1 MQASS
6 SSSQADGQG
15 FLKAFA
21 DWARTDGLVWLYL
34 FKTIAAAL
42 IALGIAMKLELPS
55 PRTAMTTVFIVMQP
69 QSGPVF
75 AKSFYRLCGTLVG
88 LVVMLALI
96 GLFAQ
101 QPELFIAT
109 TAIWVGVCT
118 AGAARNR
125 NFRSYGFVLAGYTAA
140 LIGIPASQHPDGAF
154 MSAMTRVAEISIG
167 ILVSGAVSAIVF
179 PQYTGELLR
188 STVRRRFSSFV
199 DYVSASLA
207 GRIDRSQIEAT
218 NARFVADIVGFEASR
233 SNAVF
238 ESPDSRMRSGRL
250 ARLNTEFM
258 AASTRFHALHQLMNR
273 LRNEG
278 STATVAALEPYFH
291 EIAPLFDKAGER
303 VLTAA
308 DATHASAQLSQY
320 RAALPKR
327 VRATRMQLEAELETA
342 RQTAPQATPADADK
356 AAALLDFDTAT
367 ELFYRFVHEMNEYTA
382 TYASLAVD
390 THSRE
395 KWIARYVPKTNMVAA
410 SVHGVRAAIVMG
422 LLGAFWIATAW
433 PSGTNL
439 VLNAAATC
447 ALASA
452 SPQPTRMASQM
463 AVGTIIASIV
473 GMILTFGVFPH
484 IDGFPMLCVAL
495 APALA
500 FGTFLTTRPAYAGYG
515 VGYCIFL
522 CFLAGPDNVVQYNPS
537 GYINDAFA
545 LVISQI
551 VSAAAFAVLLPP
563 STPWLRNRLLANLR
577 GQAVHAC
584 RARLQALPG
593 IAGVAGLR
601 NRFESGARD
610 LMFQLNALAGKD
622 EAFRQDTLRWMFSTL
637 EIGNAAI
644 DLREELAAVSA
655 QHGTHPRF
663 AKGAPWRAQTHAAL
677 KSVAALFERPDARRH
692 AAALAATTAAIGA
705 AQAVLEDVLREAAP
719 REERHPMQRCLS
731 HLHFIRTALI
741 DPQSPFAAY
750 APDASNASS
759 GTDTNNP
766 SGKRPGDTQGAN
778 HAS

>member
-6 SSSQADGQG
+6 PSSQPDGQSL
-15 FLKAFA
+15 FKAFV

-109 TAIWVGVCT
+109 TAIWVGICT

-167 ILVSGAVSAIVF
+167 ILTSGVVSAIVF
-179 PQYTGELLR
+179 PQFTGELLR

-238 ESPDSRMRSGRL
+238 ETPDSRMRSGRL

-273 LRNEG
+273 LRSDG
-278 STATVAALEPYFH
+278 STVTVDALEPYFR
-291 EIAPLFDKAGER
+291 EIAPLFENAGER

-308 DATHASAQLSQY
+308 DATQASAQLSQY
-320 RAALPKR
+320 RAALPRR
-327 VRATRMQLEAELETA
+327 VRETRAQLEAAL
-342 RQTAPQATPADADK
+342 PVNDAAALAHK
-356 AAALLDFDTAT
+356 AARLLDFDTAT

-395 KWIARYVPKTNMVAA
+395 KWIARYVPKTNLVAA

-463 AVGTIIASIV
+463 AIGTTLASIV
-473 GMILTFGVFPH
+473 GLFLTFGVFPH

-500 FGTFLTTRPAYAGYG
+500 LGTFISTRPKYMGIG

-522 CFLAGPDNVVQYNPS
+522 CFLAGPDNLMQYNPT
-537 GYINDAFA
+537 GYINDAIA
-545 LVISQI
+545 LVISMI

-584 RARLQALPG
+584 RSRLQGLPG
-593 IAGVAGLR
+593 IKGGAGLR

-610 LMFQLNALAGKD
+610 LMFQLNALAGND

-637 EIGNAAI
+637 EIGNAAV
-644 DLREELAAVSA
+644 DLREELGSLPA
-655 QHGTHPRF
+655 HPRF
-663 AKGAPWRAQTHAAL
+663 AKNAPWRAQTAATL

-692 AAALAATTAAIGA
+692 AAALATTSAAIGA
-705 AQAVLEDVLREAAP
+705 AQAVLEDVLREDAP
-719 REERHPMQRCLS
+719 REERHPLQRCLS

-750 APDASNASS
+750 AAASVNA
-759 GTDTNNP
+759 DTNHP
-766 SGKRPGDTQGAN
+766 SGRRPGDTQGAN

>member
-6 SSSQADGQG
+6 PTSTQPGGQRL
-15 FLKAFA
+15 FQAFA

-34 FKTIAAAL
+34 FKAIVAAL
-42 IALGIAMKLELPS
+42 LALGVAMKLDLPS

-75 AKSFYRLCGTLVG
+75 AKSFYRICGTLVG

-101 QPELFIAT
+101 QPELFIAS
-109 TAIWVGVCT
+109 TALWVGICT

-167 ILVSGAVSAIVF
+167 IIASGLVSAVVF
-179 PQYTGELLR
+179 PQFTGELLR

-207 GRIDRSQIEAT
+207 GRVERSQIEAT

-233 SNAVF
+233 STAVF
-238 ESPDSRMRSGRL
+238 ESPDARMRAGRL

-258 AASTRFHALHQLMNR
+258 TVATRFHALHQLMNR
-273 LRNEG
+273 LRDSG
-278 STATVAALEPYFH
+278 STVTVDAIEPYFR
-291 EIAPLFDKAGER
+291 EIAPLFDKAGEP

-308 DATHASAQLSQY
+308 DAAHAARQLDDY
-320 RAALPKR
+320 RATLPRR
-327 VRATRMQLEAELETA
+327 VREARAQLEADLDKQGKSADTRAA
-342 RQTAPQATPADADK
+342 R
-356 AAALLDFDTAT
+356 LLDFDTAT

-395 KWIARYVPKTNMVAA
+395 KWIARYVPKTNLVAA
-410 SVHGVRAAIVMG
+410 GVAGLRAAIVMG
-422 LLGAFWIATAW
+422 LLAAFWIATAW

-439 VLNAAATC
+439 VLTAAATC
-447 ALASA
+447 ALASS
-452 SPQPTRMASQM
+452 SPQPARMSSQM
-463 AVGTIIASIV
+463 AVGTMLASVV

-500 FGTFLTTRPAYAGYG
+500 FGVFLTTRPAYAGYG
-515 VGYCIFL
+515 MGYCIFL
-522 CFLAGPDNVVQYNPS
+522 CFLAGPDNVVQYNPV
-537 GYINDAFA
+537 GYMNDALA
-545 LVISQI
+545 LVLSM
-551 VSAAAFAVLLPP
+551 VVTALAFAVFLPP
-563 STPWLRNRLLANLR
+563 STPWLKKRLVANLR

-584 RARLQALPG
+584 SARWIGMSGLT
-593 IAGVAGLR
+593 GLR
-601 NRFESGARD
+601 NRFESGTRD
-610 LMFQLNALAGKD
+610 LMFQLHALAGSD
-622 EAFRQDTLRWMFSTL
+622 EAFRHDTLRWMFATL
-637 EIGNAAI
+637 GTGNAAI
-644 DLREELAAVSA
+644 DLREELAAASARPAARAVANTRTPDPLAAGPAWRDATEATLKAVSA
-655 QHGTHPRF
+655 LF
-663 AKGAPWRAQTHAAL
+663 A
-677 KSVAALFERPDARRH
+677 RPDANRH
-692 AAALAATTAAIGA
+692 ATALATTRAAIA
-705 AQAVLEDVLREAAP
+705 ACQRVLEQIVETDAP
-719 REERHPMQRCLS
+719 RETRHRLQRILS

-750 APDASNASS
+750 VAPSAD
-759 GTDTNNP
+759 NP
-766 SGKRPGDTQGAN
+766 PGNPQGAN
-778 HAS
+778 HAA

>member
-6 SSSQADGQG
+6 PSSAQPGGPRVLQ
-15 FLKAFA
+15 AFA

-34 FKTIAAAL
+34 FKAIAAAL
-42 IALGIAMKLELPS
+42 IALGVAMKLDLPS

-75 AKSFYRLCGTLVG
+75 AKSFYRICGTLVG

-101 QPELFIAT
+101 QPELFIAC
-109 TAIWVGVCT
+109 TALWVGICT

-167 ILVSGAVSAIVF
+167 ILASGFVSAVVF

-207 GRIDRSQIEAT
+207 GRVERSQIEAT

-233 SNAVF
+233 STAVF
-238 ESPDSRMRSGRL
+238 ESPDSRMRAGRL

-258 AASTRFHALHQLMNR
+258 AVSTRFHALHQLMNR
-273 LRNEG
+273 LRDSG
-278 STATVAALEPYFH
+278 STVTVDALEPYFR
-291 EIAPLFDKAGER
+291 EIAPLFDKAGEP

-308 DATHASAQLSQY
+308 DAVHVAKQLDDY
-320 RAALPKR
+320 RATLPKR
-327 VRATRMQLEAELETA
+327 VRETRAQLEADLDQQGKRADTRAA
-342 RQTAPQATPADADK
+342 R
-356 AAALLDFDTAT
+356 LLDFDTAT

-395 KWIARYVPKTNMVAA
+395 KWIARYVPKTNLVAA
-410 SVHGVRAAIVMG
+410 GVAGLRAAIVMG
-422 LLGAFWIATAW
+422 LLAAFWIATAW

-439 VLNAAATC
+439 VLTAAATC

-452 SPQPTRMASQM
+452 SPQPARMSSQM
-463 AVGTIIASIV
+463 AGGTMLASLV
-473 GMILTFGVFPH
+473 GMLLTFGVFPH

-500 FGTFLTTRPAYAGYG
+500 FGVFLTTRPAYMGYG
-515 VGYCIFL
+515 MGYCIFL
-522 CFLAGPDNVVQYNPS
+522 CFLAGPDNVVQYNPA
-537 GYINDAFA
+537 GYMNDALA
-545 LVISQI
+545 LVLSMI
-551 VSAAAFAVLLPP
+551 VTALAFAVFLPP
-563 STPWLRNRLLANLR
+563 STPWLRKRLVANLR

-584 RARLQALPG
+584 RARWIGTSGLAR
-593 IAGVAGLR
+593 LR
-601 NRFESGARD
+601 NHFESGARD
-610 LMFQLNALAGKD
+610 LMFQLHALAGSD
-622 EAFRQDTLRWMFSTL
+622 DAFRHDTLRWMFATL

-644 DLREELAAVSA
+644 DLREELGAASAQAAAPARATDALAARAPWRDTIAATLKAVSA
-655 QHGTHPRF
+655 LF
-663 AKGAPWRAQTHAAL
+663 A
-677 KSVAALFERPDARRH
+677 RPDANRY
-692 AAALAATTAAIGA
+692 ATALATTRAAIA
-705 AQAVLEDVLREAAP
+705 ACHGVLEQIVREDAP
-719 REERHPMQRCLS
+719 RETRHRLQRVLS

-741 DPQSPFAAY
+741 DPQSPFAPY
-750 APDASNASS
+750 IDALDARANHDA
-759 GTDTNNP
+759 DNP
-766 SGKRPGDTQGAN
+766 PGNPQGAN
-778 HAS
+778 HAA

>member
-6 SSSQADGQG
+6 SPSSAAPPQGQG
-15 FLKAFA
+15 VIKDFA

-42 IALGIAMKLELPS
+42 IALGVAMKLELPS

-75 AKSFYRLCGTLVG
+75 AKSFYRICGTLVG

-109 TAIWVGVCT
+109 TAMWVGVCT

-140 LIGIPASQHPDGAF
+140 LIGIPASQNPDGAF

-167 ILVSGAVSAIVF
+167 ILASGAVSAMVF

-273 LRNEG
+273 LRHAG
-278 STATVAALEPYFH
+278 STASAKVTIEALEPYFR

-303 VLTAA
+303 VMSAA

-320 RAALPKR
+320 RAALPAR
-327 VRATRMQLEAELETA
+327 VRATRDQLVASPGDAE
-342 RQTAPQATPADADK
+342 R
-356 AAALLDFDTAT
+356 AASLLDFDTAT

-395 KWIARYVPKTNMVAA
+395 KWIARYVPKTNLFAA

-452 SPQPTRMASQM
+452 SPAPTRMSSQM
-463 AVGTIIASIV
+463 AVGTMIAAIV

-515 VGYCIFL
+515 MGYCIFL

-545 LVISQI
+545 LVVSQI

-584 RARLQALPG
+584 RARLQKLPG
-593 IAGVAGLR
+593 IAGGAGLR

-622 EAFRQDTLRWMFSTL
+622 ETFRQDTLRWMFSTL
-637 EIGNAAI
+637 ETGNAVI
-644 DLREELAAVSA
+644 DLREELSA
-655 QHGTHPRF
+655 LPVHPRF
-663 AKGAPWRAQTHAAL
+663 DTHAPWRTQTAAAL

-692 AAALAATTAAIGA
+692 AAALLTTTAAIGA
-705 AQAVLEDVLREAAP
+705 AQAVLEDVLREDAP
-719 REERHPMQRCLS
+719 REQRHALQRCLS

-750 APDASNASS
+750 AGASGADANH
-759 GTDTNNP
+759 P
-766 SGKRPGDTQGAN
+766 SGKRPDDMQGAN